1 MTESYWGGESRE
13 VRKWPKVKEGGQLKG
28 DGEGGWP
35 MQLAKCDAIFMDF
48 IWPSSNEI
56 NSSPPF
62 LKVLWGPQVFRL
74 VSGTTILAHSMHF
87 ETFLKLLEKEMWP
100 KKPKNDQILFLK
112 LKKSHWMWSCR
123 VAQIRVETKK
133 FHVVYSKPATW
144 GVQRDYFSF
153 KHKFWSFWGH
163 FGPHFLL

>member
-1 MTESYWGGESRE
+1 MINLKHIVHIDIKGEPKSDQHWWGRGGSAKKLTKRDGGVSQKVTESYWGGESPPKSYQQWWRE
-13 VRKWPKVKEGGQLKG
+13 VRKWPKVMEGGQLKG

-74 VSGTTILAHSMHF
+74 VSGTTILAPFNAFWDIF
-87 ETFLKLLEKEMWP
+87 EVAREG
-100 KKPKNDQILFLK
+100 N
-112 LKKSHWMWSCR
+112 
-123 VAQIRVETKK
+123 VAQNTPKMTK
-133 FHVVYSKPATW
+133 FC
-144 GVQRDYFSF
+144 F
-153 KHKFWSFWGH
+153 
-163 FGPHFLL
+163 

>member
-1 MTESYWGGESRE
+1 MIKLKHIVHTDIKGEPKSDQHWWGEEDQQKTYKKRWGRQPKSDWKLLRGRKSAKKLPTVMEGGEEVTESDGG
-13 VRKWPKVKEGGQLKG
+13 GGQLKG

-74 VSGTTILAHSMHF
+74 VSGTTILAPFNAFWDIF
-87 ETFLKLLEKEMWP
+87 EVAREG
-100 KKPKNDQILFLK
+100 N
-112 LKKSHWMWSCR
+112 
-123 VAQIRVETKK
+123 VAQNTPKMTK
-133 FHVVYSKPATW
+133 FC
-144 GVQRDYFSF
+144 F
-153 KHKFWSFWGH
+153 
-163 FGPHFLL
+163 

>member
-1 MTESYWGGESRE
+1 MTNTDGGEEDQQKTYKKRWGRQPKSDWKLLRGRKSAKKLPAVMEGGEEVTESDG
-13 VRKWPKVKEGGQLKG
+13 GGQLKG

-74 VSGTTILAHSMHF
+74 VSGTTILAPFNAFWDIF
-87 ETFLKLLEKEMWP
+87 EVAREG
-100 KKPKNDQILFLK
+100 N
-112 LKKSHWMWSCR
+112 
-123 VAQIRVETKK
+123 VAQNTPKMTK
-133 FHVVYSKPATW
+133 FC
-144 GVQRDYFSF
+144 F
-153 KHKFWSFWGH
+153 
-163 FGPHFLL
+163 

>member
-1 MTESYWGGESRE
+1 MINLKHIVHTDIEGEPKSDQHWWGRGGSAKNLQKEMRPSAKKWPKIIEGEE
-13 VRKWPKVKEGGQLKG
+13 VRQKVTNSDGGRGGLAIKWPKVMEGGQLKG

-74 VSGTTILAHSMHF
+74 VSGTTILAPFNAFWDIF
-87 ETFLKLLEKEMWP
+87 EVAREG
-100 KKPKNDQILFLK
+100 N
-112 LKKSHWMWSCR
+112 
-123 VAQIRVETKK
+123 VAQNTPKMTK
-133 FHVVYSKPATW
+133 FC
-144 GVQRDYFSF
+144 F
-153 KHKFWSFWGH
+153 
-163 FGPHFLL
+163 